1 MAWFRRRDEEP
12 PKGDAA
18 PFGLSR
24 PLDRASAER
33 LLDECCAARRPAV
46 VVAWPQG
53 SVARC
58 RFEWRGP
65 EGLRLTLD
73 APPEA
78 GAFPPLAVATVSF
91 SARGRATVFLA
102 PVLSCDAG
110 TLRLRLPDE
119 IAGAEARLGYRVP
132 VGSRS
137 GLEGQLRLEDGDAIP
152 ARVVN
157 VSVSGALV
165 EVPPRAG
172 VDLLTGSAVV
182 LLLQRGPLRL
192 ALDGVVRRRDGTRYG
207 VFFPAALMGDETP
220 DTRALQALLQQ
231 LLEHL

>member
-1 MAWFRRRDEEP
+1 MGWFRRRDDDP
-12 PKGDAA
+12 PKGSGT

-53 SVARC
+53 SIAPV

-65 EGLRLTLD
+65 EGLRLTLV
-73 APPEA
+73 APPRD

-102 PVLSCDAG
+102 PVLSCDES

-132 VGSRS
+132 VGPRS
-137 GLEGQLRLEDGDAIP
+137 GIEGQLRLEDGDAIP
-152 ARVVN
+152 VRLVN
-157 VSVSGALV
+157 LSVSGALV
-165 EVPPRAG
+165 EVPARAG
-172 VDLLTGSAVV
+172 VDLGTSAPVV
-182 LLLQRGPLRL
+182 LLLQHGPRRV

-207 VFFPAALMGDETP
+207 VFFPGALMGDDTP
-220 DTRALQALLQQ
+220 DTRALVALLQH
-231 LLEHL
+231 LLEHR